1 MRPIRNTAS
10 RARRPIGATALVLA
24 LGLALTGCAP
34 TASPQVAAGPPS
46 SYPAFVGTWE
56 LTEFTAGVPT
66 TVETFELRSASPEE
80 YTLTWLS
87 GETVQVPGATDVA
100 DGAGRVELHRTP
112 GTTEVLAQGRLTITE
127 PDTGPDVLDLDAS
140 DLATVAP
147 GSWFQR
153 PLRELV
159 RVTGPQTPEFITR
172 TLPDG
177 AQVVEHPTGIPV
189 AYRSVGPDG
198 LPEAVLVA
206 LDLRIDGTVVD
217 LSGVPTGG

>member
-1 MRPIRNTAS
+1 VRAIRNTS
-10 RARRPIGATALVLA
+10 PHARHLVSATALTLA

-34 TASPQVAAGPPS
+34 TASPRVASGPPS

-66 TVETFELRSASPEE
+66 TVETFELRSGSPED
-80 YTLTWLS
+80 YTLTWLT

-100 DGAGRVELHRTP
+100 DGTGRVELHRTP
-112 GTTEVLAQGRLTITE
+112 GTTEVLAHGRLTIIE
-127 PDTGPDVLDLDAS
+127 PDIGPEVIELDAT

-147 GSWFQR
+147 GYWFQR
-153 PLRELV
+153 PLRDLV
-159 RVTGPQTPEFITR
+159 RATGPQTPEFVTR

-206 LDLRIDGTVVD
+206 LDLRIDGAVVD
-217 LSGVPTGG
+217 LSGVPAGG